1 MNTIKNNEKKLKPSK
16 DHIIIR
22 ETIREAGKIALK
34 WFEKDPKTWKKNDG
48 SDVSE
53 ADIEIDNYLQQ
64 TLTKNKISNN

>member
-34 WFEKDPKTWKKNDG
+34 WFEK
-48 SDVSE
+48 
-53 ADIEIDNYLQQ
+53 EIG
-64 TLTKNKISNN
+64 IP